1 MNKEL
6 KCSSCIYNKKGTLV
20 QLCGLCEA
28 KAIAERVRWW
38 QKGKEELQ
46 KRDDNG

>member
-6 KCSSCIYNKKGTLV
+6 KCSSCIYNKEGILV

-38 QKGKEELQ
+38 QEGKEKLD
-46 KRDDNG
+46 KRVDNA